1 MAESNIISDTLLNEK
16 NTIIDATQNA
26 IINVAE
32 DVSAV
37 LSPTN
42 QEIPLTSP
50 FYTEIEFWVGMSFVL
65 VVIFFGKLAYK
76 FIKSALIK
84 KINNITSDIE
94 EAIKLRDDAQI
105 ALSNYEKK
113 TKNTDKEVAEI
124 IAKAQKNIIAF
135 EEKELRKLKINSE
148 MKEKEIDQRI
158 SSSIDTVTKELKDL
172 ISTESINLVEKSIIK
187 YATEEEHSK
196 LIDDAIENLDK
207 IEIKFH

>member
-135 EEKELRKLKINSE
+135 EENELRKLKINSE

-207 IEIKFH
+207 IEIKFR

>member
-26 IINVAE
+26 IITVAE

-42 QEIPLTSP
+42 QEIPLSSP

-84 KINNITSDIE
+84 KINNIASDIE

-207 IEIKFH
+207 IEIKFR

>member
-42 QEIPLTSP
+42 QEISLTSP

-84 KINNITSDIE
+84 KINNIASDIE

-207 IEIKFH
+207 IEIKFR

>member
-26 IINVAE
+26 IITVAE

-84 KINNITSDIE
+84 RINNITSDIE

-196 LIDDAIENLDK
+196 LIDDVIENLDK
-207 IEIKFH
+207 IEIKFY

>member
-76 FIKSALIK
+76 FIKSVLIK
-84 KINNITSDIE
+84 KINNIASDIE

-135 EEKELRKLKINSE
+135 EEKELKKLKINSE

-207 IEIKFH
+207 IEIKFY

>member
-207 IEIKFH
+207 IEIKFR